1 MAMVVDTNVF
11 ISAILGP
18 QGPSRQVIRAC
29 LEGRL
34 DPLMGAGLFAE
45 YESVLSRAD
54 LFERTPLEPEE
65 REALLNAF
73 LSTCRWVRIYY
84 IWRPNLTDEADN
96 HVVELAVA
104 GAATAIVT
112 QNIRDFS
119 NTQLRFPGI
128 RIVHPRDLIQ
138 EISP

>member
-1 MAMVVDTNVF
+1 MAVVVDTNVF

-18 QGPSRQVIRAC
+18 RGPSRQVVRAC
-29 LEGRL
+29 LEGVL
-34 DPLMGAGLFAE
+34 HPLMSASLMAE
-45 YESVLSRAD
+45 YESVLSREA
-54 LFERTPLEPEE
+54 LFERSPLEPNE

-84 IWRPNLTDEADN
+84 IWRPNLLDEADN

-104 GAATAIVT
+104 GGATAIVT
-112 QNIRDFS
+112 QNLRDFL

-128 RIVHPRDLIQ
+128 RILHPRDLVQ
-138 EISP
+138 EIAP